1 MPKSLFYEVYNH
13 LKFAVLNRLKL
24 ESEKIAMT
32 QIIIPAFK
40 RLKLKIMKTVFKK
53 ILVLAITLG
62 SLTGYANVKTDII
75 LSSKLVSKGD
85 HISVSDAAGVVLYSG
100 SINYNGNIQNLYD
113 FSQLQDGIYTVEV
126 NKDFEIDVNSVK
138 VKANKVTF
146 LETTSK
152 KIFKPVFRLN
162 DSQLII
168 SKLAMDS
175 NEMDIELYFKNDII
189 LSETIKGSDVLNR
202 VYKLDQNLKGEYT
215 AIIRANGRVFVENF
229 KI

>member
-1 MPKSLFYEVYNH
+1 MPKWLFHHIYNCP
-13 LKFAVLNRLKL
+13 KFAVLNRLKL

-32 QIIIPAFK
+32 QIISPAFK
-40 RLKLKIMKTVFKK
+40 RLKLKIMKTVFTK

-62 SLTGYANVKTDII
+62 SLTSYANAKTDII

-100 SINYNGNIQNLYD
+100 SINYNGNIKNLYD
-113 FSQLQDGIYTVEV
+113 FSQLQDGVYTVEV
-126 NKDFEIDVNSVK
+126 NKDFEIDINSIK

-175 NEMDIELYFKNDII
+175 NEMDVELYFKNDII

-202 VYKLDQNLKGEYT
+202 IYKLDQNLKGEYT

>member
-62 SLTGYANVKTDII
+62 SLTGYANAKTDII
-75 LSSKLVSKGD
+75 PSSKLVSKGD

-146 LETTSK
+146 IETTSK